1 VCFYE
6 KMMGLDVG
14 YKCALE
20 PNEFNQPH
28 TQRPTP
34 NAYRRLANALMNHE
48 CVFIRE
54 NVSKMLS
61 YRQTLERAYAV
72 PAPIVALPPM
82 LERSYAVPA
91 PIVALPPMLERSYAV
106 PAPLTMASVCLLERA
121 YAVPAPLTDADI
133 AAIITPPRTMTM
145 ERAYAVPA
153 PLTDADIGLLTT
165 LPALPS
171 FSAWVKDDE

>member
-1 VCFYE
+1 
-6 KMMGLDVG
+6 
-14 YKCALE
+14 
-20 PNEFNQPH
+20 
-28 TQRPTP
+28 
-34 NAYRRLANALMNHE
+34 MNHE

-72 PAPIVALPPM
+72 PAPIVAFPLPPM

-91 PIVALPPMLERSYAV
+91 PIVAMPM
-106 PAPLTMASVCLLERA
+106 TLERA
-121 YAVPAPLTDADI
+121 YAVPAPLTDAD
-133 AAIITPPRTMTM
+133 
-145 ERAYAVPA
+145 
-153 PLTDADIGLLTT
+153 LGLLTT

>member
-1 VCFYE
+1 
-6 KMMGLDVG
+6 
-14 YKCALE
+14 
-20 PNEFNQPH
+20 
-28 TQRPTP
+28 
-34 NAYRRLANALMNHE
+34 MNHE
-48 CVFIRE
+48 CIFIRE

-72 PAPIVALPPM
+72 PAPLVAPPPM
-82 LERSYAVPA
+82 TLERS
-91 PIVALPPMLERSYAV
+91 
-106 PAPLTMASVCLLERA
+106 

-133 AAIITPPRTMTM
+133 AAILTPPQTMTM

-171 FSAWVKDDE
+171 FSTWVKEDDEDE